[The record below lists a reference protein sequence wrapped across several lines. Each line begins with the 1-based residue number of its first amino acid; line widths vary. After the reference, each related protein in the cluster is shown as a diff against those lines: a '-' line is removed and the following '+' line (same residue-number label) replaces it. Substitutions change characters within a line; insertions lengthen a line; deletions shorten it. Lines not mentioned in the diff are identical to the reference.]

1 MRFLAAYIMRGR
13 NQAIAAICGLAIA
26 SLFIPPFSLLS
37 SALFALV
44 ILRKG
49 GKDGLWVLLFAVLAL
64 GLGCIALTGS
74 AVQGLA
80 YGLLLWLPILPVAVV
95 LRDSRSLAWAMDVAL
110 GLGLT
115 VVVGIYALVADPA
128 ALWRERLQV
137 FLQALAENAPEEFDA
152 VAYGKVMDVLSHYFT
167 GMIVGSWVLSILLG
181 LLIARWLQSML
192 FNPGGFGLEFL
203 ALRLHAPVVYA
214 GLACILAGLLLA
226 GGSFAE
232 FAWNLNGIF
241 LVLFTLGGFSIL
253 HAVMGGKGL
262 KMLIIYLA
270 LLFIPK
276 WLLPPIALLGMS
288 DLWVDWRKYAIKP

>member
-1 MRFLAAYIMRGR
+1 MRFLATYIMRGK

-44 ILRKG
+44 VLRKG
-49 GKDGLWVLLFAVLAL
+49 GKEGWWVLLFAVLAL
-64 GLGCIALTGS
+64 GLGSTVLAGNPM
-74 AVQGLA
+74 QGLG

-95 LRDSRSLAWAMDVAL
+95 LRDSRSLAWAMDVAI

-115 VVVGIYALVADPA
+115 VVVGVYALVADPA

-137 FLQALAENAPEEFDA
+137 FVQALAENAPEDFDA
-152 VAYGKVMDVLSHYFT
+152 VAYGKVMDLMSHYFT

-192 FNPGGFGLEFL
+192 FNPGGFGLEFV
-203 ALRLHAPVVYA
+203 ALRLHPPLVYA
-214 GLACILAGLLLA
+214 GSACILAGLLFS
-226 GGSFAE
+226 GGGFAE
-232 FAWNLNGIF
+232 FAWNLNAVF

-253 HAVMGGKGL
+253 HAVIGGKGL

-288 DLWVDWRKYAIKP
+288 DLWVDWRKYAIKS